1 MRRWSWWRPSIP
13 GMLGG
18 SCPRLL
24 YGGVRVWEE
33 QEAAPAGAEQQ
44 QQQQQPLEW
53 ILLTDREIGTSFEAA
68 HEVARWYSTRWL
80 VEEFHKAL
88 KSGLGAQKLQL
99 EEAGRGY
106 LRPAIA
112 LMMSIVAVRL

>member
-1 MRRWSWWRPSIP
+1 M
-13 GMLGG
+13 
-18 SCPRLL
+18 L

-33 QEAAPAGAEQQ
+33 QEAAPAGAEQQQQ